1 MPPPWRRPELLVLQH
16 IACEP
21 PAAYED
27 ELVARGVPLTRVE
40 VDEGEP
46 IPDWREFSGIVAM
59 GGPMGA
65 YEDDA
70 YPWLAEEKRL
80 IAEAARSGQ
89 PYWGV
94 CLGAQLL
101 AASLGARVY
110 PGERAEVGVLPVRL
124 TEAAAG
130 DPVFGAA
137 PAEFS
142 TLQWHGDTFDLP
154 DGATLLAGTPGLPAP
169 GVRLAARI
177 RAPVPHRGH
186 AGAGRRVGGG
196 ARVRGVARR
205 GAGPRLVPR
214 AGGRAERGRGG
225 DGGPRPGPVLA
236 LARSGA

>member
-1 MPPPWRRPELLVLQH
+1 MAAPELLVLQH

-27 ELVARGVPLTRVE
+27 ELVARGVPLARVE

-46 IPDWREFSGIVAM
+46 IPDWREFAGIVAM

-80 IAEAARSGQ
+80 IAEAVRSGQ

-124 TEAAAG
+124 TEAAAAIRCSAPRPPSSAPSNG
-130 DPVFGAA
+130 TATRSTCRTARRYSPAARPTRTRRSSGSARTRSSSTSRSRRSWPPSGRRCPRTRHRSTRSWA
-137 PAEFS
+137 PA
-142 TLQWHGDTFDLP
+142 
-154 DGATLLAGTPGLPAP
+154 
-169 GVRLAARI
+169 
-177 RAPVPHRGH
+177 
-186 AGAGRRVGGG
+186 
-196 ARVRGVARR
+196 
-205 GAGPRLVPR
+205 
-214 AGGRAERGRGG
+214 
-225 DGGPRPGPVLA
+225 
-236 LARSGA
+236 RSLGWWTS

>member
-1 MPPPWRRPELLVLQH
+1 LAAPELLVLQH
-16 IACEP
+16 ISCEP

-27 ELVARGVPLTRVE
+27 ELLDRGLPLRRVE

-46 IPDWREFSGIVAM
+46 IPDWRGFAGVVAM

-80 IAEAARSGQ
+80 IADAVRSGH

-110 PGERAEVGVLPVRL
+110 AGERAEVGVLPVYP
-124 TEAAAG
+124 TDAAG
-130 DPVFGAA
+130 EDPVFSLA

-142 TLQWHGDTFDLP
+142 TLQWHGDTFALP
-154 DGATLLAGTPGLPAP
+154 EGATLLAGSPAYPHQAFVWKRAYALQFHIEVSPALATEWAEVPAYAASLDAELGPGSF
-169 GVRLAARI
+169 
-177 RAPVPHRGH
+177 
-186 AGAGRRVGGG
+186 
-196 ARVRGVARR
+196 
-205 GAGPRLVPR
+205 PRLVDELSADADAM
-214 AGGRAERGRGG
+214 AGLARGLFSRWL
-225 DGGPRPGPVLA
+225 DLA
-236 LARSGA
+236 LS